1 MNRKKFVA
9 GVLLAFTLVNTGLV
23 MPSYANERQMRTI
36 TVTGEGIENIA
47 TSKAIVRLGVEIQGK
62 EAGKVQQEI
71 ASRSDAVVKFLRS
84 RQVEKLET
92 TGINLQ
98 PNYDYSN
105 NQRRLIGYLGSNLI
119 SFQVEIGQAG
129 VLIDEAVK
137 VGATRIDG
145 VSFTAT
151 EQAIAAAQKNALVQ
165 ATEQAREQ
173 ATIVLQALGL
183 APKETVS
190 IQVGNTSNPVPIAK
204 GEVAFS
210 RADAAPSSPVIG
222 GEQTVRAAVT
232 LEISY

>member
-1 MNRKKFVA
+1 MNRRKFFT
-9 GVLLAFTLVNTGLV
+9 GVLLIATLVNTGLV
-23 MPSYANERQMRTI
+23 MPSYADERQMRTI

-47 TSKAIVRLGVEIQGK
+47 TSKALVRLGVEIQGK

-71 ASRSDAVVKFLRS
+71 ANRSDAVVKFLRS
-84 RQVEKLET
+84 RGVEKLET
-92 TGINLQ
+92 TGISLQ

-119 SFQVEIGQAG
+119 SFQIETAQAG
-129 VLIDEAVK
+129 SLIDEAVK

-145 VSFTAT
+145 VSFTAS
-151 EQAIAAAQKNALVQ
+151 EQAIAAAQKNALVK

-204 GEVAFS
+204 NEVAFS
-210 RADAAPSSPVIG
+210 RADAVPSSPIIG
-222 GEQTVRAAVT
+222 GEQTVRATVT

>member
-1 MNRKKFVA
+1 MNFKKF
-9 GVLLAFTLVNTGLV
+9 LLAFLLAVVLVNTLLV
-23 MPSYANERQMRTI
+23 MPSYANEMPSRTI

-62 EAGKVQQEI
+62 EAGKVQQEV
-71 ASRSDAVVKFLRS
+71 ASRSDSVVKFLRS

-92 TGINLQ
+92 TGISLQ

-105 NQRRLIGYLGSNLI
+105 NQRRLISYLGSNLI
-119 SFQVEIGQAG
+119 SFQIETSQAG
-129 VLIDEAVK
+129 SLIDEAVK

-151 EQAIAAAQKNALVQ
+151 ELAIATAQQTALIR
-165 ATEQAREQ
+165 ATEQARQQ

-183 APKETVS
+183 TPKETVS
-190 IQVGNTSNPVPIAK
+190 IQVGNTSNPVPIARN
-204 GEVAFS
+204 EVAF
-210 RADAAPSSPVIG
+210 RTADAASSPIIG

>member
-1 MNRKKFVA
+1 MNYKKFC
-9 GVLLAFTLVNTGLV
+9 LAFLLSLILINTGLV
-23 MPSYANERQMRTI
+23 MPSYANARELRTI

-47 TSKAIVRLGVEIQGK
+47 TSKAIVRLGVEVQGK
-62 EAGKVQQEI
+62 EAGKVQREV

-92 TGINLQ
+92 TGISLQ

-105 NQRRLIGYLGSNLI
+105 NQRRLISYIGANLI
-119 SFQVEIGQAG
+119 SFQVDIAQAG
-129 VLIDEAVK
+129 SLIDEAVK

-145 VSFTAT
+145 VSFTAG
-151 EQAIAAAQKNALVQ
+151 ESAIAAAQRTALIK

-183 APKETVS
+183 VPKETVS
-190 IQVGNTSNPVPIAK
+190 IQVGNGSNPVPIARS
-204 GEVAFS
+204 EAVFRS
-210 RADAAPSSPVIG
+210 ADAASSPVIG
-222 GEQTVRAAVT
+222 GEQTLRAAVT

>member
-1 MNRKKFVA
+1 MNYKKFC
-9 GVLLAFTLVNTGLV
+9 LAFLLSLILINTGLV
-23 MPSYANERQMRTI
+23 MPSYANERELRTI

-47 TSKAIVRLGVEIQGK
+47 TSQAIVRLGVEVQGK
-62 EAGKVQQEI
+62 EAGKVQREV

-92 TGINLQ
+92 TGISLQ

-105 NQRRLIGYLGSNLI
+105 NQRRLIGYIGANLI
-119 SFQVEIGQAG
+119 SFQIDIAEAG
-129 VLIDEAVK
+129 SLIDEAVK

-145 VSFTAT
+145 VSFTAG
-151 EQAIAAAQKNALVQ
+151 ELAIAAAQRTALIK

-183 APKETVS
+183 LPKETVS
-190 IQVGNTSNPVPIAK
+190 IQVGNTGNPVPIARS
-204 GEVAFS
+204 EAVFRS
-210 RADAAPSSPVIG
+210 ADAASSPVIG
-222 GEQTVRAAVT
+222 GEQTLRAAVT